1 MKALGGLYYLGMLL
15 SPPGGVSNYSFIGC
29 LWIMYQSYLCS
40 KKARKRYASR
50 ELVDTTGRET
60 ADEGKGF
67 LGTLG

>member
-1 MKALGGLYYLGMLL
+1 
-15 SPPGGVSNYSFIGC
+15 
-29 LWIMYQSYLCS
+29 MYQSYLCS

-67 LGTLG
+67 LDTLGELRPSIDDRERGGTL

>member
-1 MKALGGLYYLGMLL
+1 MIL
-15 SPPGGVSNYSFIGC
+15 SPPGGVSEFYSKGC

-60 ADEGKGF
+60 ADEG
-67 LGTLG
+67 